1 MRIGPP
7 RERPLAR
14 EPSQLSSS
22 EWHTRIMKN
31 SEVDRLGER
40 LRQAITAQDLTLL
53 DSYRRG
59 FRAAYDAV
67 VDRIRTELGLQA
79 SGRPAKST
87 SAIVDKLRRGT
98 MRLTQMQDIAGCRI
112 VVADI
117 PAQGQLIATLE
128 RMFDATLI
136 DRRTMSSYGYRAVHV
151 IARSV
156 ELPVEIQLRTD
167 LQHVWAEVSEKLAD
181 AHGIDTKYG
190 GGPAQIRSTLDDFSA
205 LIASFERTL
214 DIDGG
219 RDERIAQLKLDIRR
233 SMINFMIAERQA
245 E

>member
-14 EPSQLSSS
+14 EPSQLSLS

-87 SAIVDKLRRGT
+87 SAIVDKRRRGT
-98 MRLTQMQDIAGCRI
+98 M
-112 VVADI
+112 
-117 PAQGQLIATLE
+117 
-128 RMFDATLI
+128 
-136 DRRTMSSYGYRAVHV
+136 
-151 IARSV
+151 
-156 ELPVEIQLRTD
+156 
-167 LQHVWAEVSEKLAD
+167 
-181 AHGIDTKYG
+181 
-190 GGPAQIRSTLDDFSA
+190 
-205 LIASFERTL
+205 
-214 DIDGG
+214 
-219 RDERIAQLKLDIRR
+219 RIAQLKLDIRR
-233 SMINFMIAERQA
+233 SMINFMIAQRQA